1 MPQPCCSVGSLSMV
15 RGAQCPLATSI
26 LSPVSQCHHHPEHR
40 ELQPSGSDRWDI
52 CCPGVPRC
60 PQTSPDVL
68 TMPWS
73 QGCCMAGNH
82 MSPQGVPR
90 SHAFG
95 SGSIMFP
102 DNMVL
107 AVLVMETKAPLLTAR
122 EEWLS
127 ALLSPSIR
135 QVYSSPINLGQ
146 WGGGRRRAVGG

>member
-1 MPQPCCSVGSLSMV
+1 
-15 RGAQCPLATSI
+15 
-26 LSPVSQCHHHPEHR
+26 
-40 ELQPSGSDRWDI
+40 
-52 CCPGVPRC
+52 
-60 PQTSPDVL
+60 
-68 TMPWS
+68 
-73 QGCCMAGNH
+73 MAGNH

>member
-1 MPQPCCSVGSLSMV
+1 M
-15 RGAQCPLATSI
+15 
-26 LSPVSQCHHHPEHR
+26 
-40 ELQPSGSDRWDI
+40 
-52 CCPGVPRC
+52 
-60 PQTSPDVL
+60 SPDVP

-73 QGCCMAGNH
+73 QGCCMAGNR

-90 SHAFG
+90 SHPFG

-107 AVLVMETKAPLLTAR
+107 PVLVMETKAPLLTAR

-127 ALLSPSIR
+127 ELLSPSIR

-146 WGGGRRRAVGG
+146 WGGGGGGQWGDNGSHRLVTVSKLGNLSRGAQP